1 MVDEVAAAPDG
12 PGVRPLGDAKTFGS
26 VRRAVCVIEAVFSV
40 SFLSK
45 TGALS
50 GVGREKTIDFLGIR
64 GKP

>member
-12 PGVRPLGDAKTFGS
+12 PGVRLLGDAKTFGS
-26 VRRAVCVIEAVFSV
+26 VWRAVCVIEAVFSV

-50 GVGREKTIDFLGIR
+50 GVGREKPIGFLGIR